1 MKEARKDNQLD
12 VCTEATYKAGSLD
25 MKYMEEPIKQI
36 INKRCCVATV
46 LYGRVQDISTALLEA
61 HKQNYAGEWLIPH
74 SVVPSID
81 GILLNLRKKHLDESS
96 IHSILRGMFEWKL
109 EQPCSEVS
117 SLHTPR
123 INVETSS
130 ILYCILL

>member
-25 MKYMEEPIKQI
+25 MEEPIKQI

-46 LYGRVQDISTALLEA
+46 LYGQIQDVSAALLEA
-61 HKQNYAGEWLIPH
+61 HKQNYAGEWLLPD
-74 SVVPSID
+74 SAVAYID
-81 GILLNLRKKHLDESS
+81 ELLLNLRKKHLDESS

-109 EQPCSEVS
+109 EQPCSEFS
-117 SLHTPR
+117 SVHTPR